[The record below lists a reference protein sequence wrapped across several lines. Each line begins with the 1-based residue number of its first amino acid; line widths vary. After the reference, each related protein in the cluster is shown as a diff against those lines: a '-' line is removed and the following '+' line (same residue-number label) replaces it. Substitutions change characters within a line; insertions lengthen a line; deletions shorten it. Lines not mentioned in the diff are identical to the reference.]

1 MSRVF
6 IHHEPIW
13 SELVDEPGYMSDTNI
28 NKLALP
34 RREIS
39 GGLVPMAGGGY
50 QSPDNETMPSSP
62 AKTKAVSLADTSEV
76 LLEQRERVLV
86 EFR

>member
-39 GGLVPMAGGGY
+39 GGLIPMAGGY
-50 QSPDNETMPSSP
+50 QSPDNETMPSNP

>member
-1 MSRVF
+1 MSRVS

-13 SELVDEPGYMSDTNI
+13 SELVDEPGYMPDTSI

-34 RREIS
+34 RRKIS
-39 GGLVPMAGGGY
+39 GGLVPMARGY
-50 QSPDNETMPSSP
+50 QSPDNETMPRNP

-86 EFR
+86 EIR